1 VLAMTQVR
9 QKEQR
14 RCYCRYC
21 NGQGCGGR
29 CRWCR

>member
-1 VLAMTQVR
+1 VFRYAQ
-9 QKEQR
+9 EQAR

-21 NGQGCGGR
+21 QGQGCGGW